1 MTLCCVTIPYLILFL
16 INEIICLLQQSR
28 ANSGLINLFIRF
40 LPADYI
46 AIHIRFQTII
56 MKFSLE
62 GTGKFLGKLHLL
74 LIFSL
79 FTQPVSATAQEFGNW
94 VTGAMDD
101 NEGFFAATVNDS
113 NSIFGQYCYSESG
126 QCLWL
131 LAVNINCEDG
141 SRYPVL
147 INGDGGSAQLE
158 IVCRKLGDKPRY
170 VFSNF
175 DTINNSVKSSKKYI
189 GFAFPLESGLFEVNR
204 FLLDGA
210 AESIRRMKA
219 LSDPQKKKKS
229 SGNTSSYK
237 L

>member
-1 MTLCCVTIPYLILFL
+1 MITMKIFPTMNLIKLRSAYL
-16 INEIICLLQQSR
+16 
-28 ANSGLINLFIRF
+28 A
-40 LPADYI
+40 
-46 AIHIRFQTII
+46 
-56 MKFSLE
+56 
-62 GTGKFLGKLHLL
+62 LL
-74 LIFSL
+74 LVLCSISVP
-79 FTQPVSATAQEFGNW
+79 TMAQEFANW

-101 NEGFFAATVNDS
+101 NEGYFAATVNDS
-113 NSIFGQYCYSESG
+113 TSIFGQYCYTGSG

-147 INGDGGSAQLE
+147 INGDGGSAQME
-158 IVCRKLGDKPRY
+158 IVCKKLGDKPRY

-175 DTINNSVKSSKKYI
+175 DAINNSVKSSKKFI

-210 AESIRRMKA
+210 PEAIGRMKA
-219 LSDPQKKKKS
+219 LSNSKKKK
-229 SGNTSSYK
+229 GGGGTSSYK

>member
-1 MTLCCVTIPYLILFL
+1 MKIFPTTTLIKLRL
-16 INEIICLLQQSR
+16 S
-28 ANSGLINLFIRF
+28 
-40 LPADYI
+40 YI
-46 AIHIRFQTII
+46 A
-56 MKFSLE
+56 
-62 GTGKFLGKLHLL
+62 LL
-74 LIFSL
+74 LVLCSISVP
-79 FTQPVSATAQEFGNW
+79 TMAQEFANW

-101 NEGFFAATVNDS
+101 NEGYFAATVNDS
-113 NSIFGQYCYSESG
+113 TSIFGQYCYTGSG

-147 INGDGGSAQLE
+147 INGDGGSAQME
-158 IVCRKLGDKPRY
+158 IVCKKLGDKPRY

-175 DTINNSVKSSKKYI
+175 DAINNSVKSSKKYI

-210 AESIRRMKA
+210 PEAIVRMKA
-219 LSDPQKKKKS
+219 LSNSKKKKS
-229 SGNTSSYK
+229 GGGGTSSYK

>member
-1 MTLCCVTIPYLILFL
+1 MKLISSTSLK
-16 INEIICLLQQSR
+16 
-28 ANSGLINLFIRF
+28 NLRIFYG
-40 LPADYI
+40 A
-46 AIHIRFQTII
+46 
-56 MKFSLE
+56 
-62 GTGKFLGKLHLL
+62 L
-74 LIFSL
+74 LISL
-79 FTQPVSATAQEFGNW
+79 SSLSFPVIAQEFANW

-101 NEGFFAATVNDS
+101 NEGYFAATVNDS
-113 NSIFGQYCYSESG
+113 TSIFGQYCYSGSG

-147 INGDGGSAQLE
+147 INGDGGSAQME
-158 IVCRKLGDKPRY
+158 IVCKKLGDKPRY

-175 DTINNSVKSSKKYI
+175 DAINNSVKSSKKYI

-210 AESIRRMKA
+210 PEAIGRMKV
-219 LSDPQKKKKS
+219 LSNSKKKKS
-229 SGNTSSYK
+229 SGGGTSSYK

>member
-1 MTLCCVTIPYLILFL
+1 MITMKIILTMTLTKLKRCHLAL
-16 INEIICLLQQSR
+16 
-28 ANSGLINLFIRF
+28 LFI
-40 LPADYI
+40 LI
-46 AIHIRFQTII
+46 S
-56 MKFSLE
+56 FSVP
-62 GTGKFLGKLHLL
+62 TM
-74 LIFSL
+74 
-79 FTQPVSATAQEFGNW
+79 AQEFANW

-101 NEGFFAATVNDS
+101 NEGYFAATVNDS
-113 NSIFGQYCYSESG
+113 TSIFGQYCYTGSG

-147 INGDGGSAQLE
+147 INGDGGSAQME
-158 IVCRKLGDKPRY
+158 IVCKKLGDKPRY

-175 DTINNSVKSSKKYI
+175 DAINNSVRSSKKFI

-210 AESIRRMKA
+210 PEAIGRMKA
-219 LSDPQKKKKS
+219 LSNSKKKK
-229 SGNTSSYK
+229 GGGGTSSYK

>member
-1 MTLCCVTIPYLILFL
+1 MKIFPTTTLIKLRL
-16 INEIICLLQQSR
+16 S
-28 ANSGLINLFIRF
+28 
-40 LPADYI
+40 YI
-46 AIHIRFQTII
+46 A
-56 MKFSLE
+56 
-62 GTGKFLGKLHLL
+62 LL
-74 LIFSL
+74 LVLCSISVP
-79 FTQPVSATAQEFGNW
+79 TMAQEFANW

-101 NEGFFAATVNDS
+101 NEGYFAATVNDS
-113 NSIFGQYCYSESG
+113 TSIFGQYCYTGSG

-147 INGDGGSAQLE
+147 INGDGGSAQME
-158 IVCRKLGDKPRY
+158 IVCKKLGDKPRY

-210 AESIRRMKA
+210 PEAIVRMKA
-219 LSDPQKKKKS
+219 LSNSKKKKS
-229 SGNTSSYK
+229 GGGGTSSYK

>member
-1 MTLCCVTIPYLILFL
+1 MT
-16 INEIICLLQQSR
+16 
-28 ANSGLINLFIRF
+28 
-40 LPADYI
+40 
-46 AIHIRFQTII
+46 I
-56 MKFSLE
+56 MKI
-62 GTGKFLGKLHLL
+62 FLNTTLIKLRPAYLALL
-74 LIFSL
+74 LVLCSFSMP
-79 FTQPVSATAQEFGNW
+79 TMAQEFANW

-101 NEGFFAATVNDS
+101 NEGYFAATVNDS
-113 NSIFGQYCYSESG
+113 TSIFGQYCYTGSG

-147 INGDGGSAQLE
+147 INGDGGSAQME
-158 IVCRKLGDKPRY
+158 IVCKKLGDKPRY

-175 DTINNSVKSSKKYI
+175 DAINNSVRSSKKFI

-210 AESIRRMKA
+210 PEAIGRMKA
-219 LSDPQKKKKS
+219 LSNSKKKK
-229 SGNTSSYK
+229 GGGGTSSYK

>member
-1 MTLCCVTIPYLILFL
+1 MKLISSTSLK
-16 INEIICLLQQSR
+16 
-28 ANSGLINLFIRF
+28 NLRIFYG
-40 LPADYI
+40 A
-46 AIHIRFQTII
+46 
-56 MKFSLE
+56 
-62 GTGKFLGKLHLL
+62 L
-74 LIFSL
+74 LISL
-79 FTQPVSATAQEFGNW
+79 SSLSSPAMAQEFANW

-101 NEGFFAATVNDS
+101 NEGYFAATVNDS
-113 NSIFGQYCYSESG
+113 TSIFGQYCYSGSG

-147 INGDGGSAQLE
+147 INGDGGSAQME
-158 IVCRKLGDKPRY
+158 IVCKKLGDKPRY

-175 DTINNSVKSSKKYI
+175 DAINNSVKSSKKYI

-210 AESIRRMKA
+210 PESIARMKA
-219 LSDPQKKKKS
+219 LSNTKKKKN
-229 SGNTSSYK
+229 SGSGTSSYK

>member
-1 MTLCCVTIPYLILFL
+1 MKIFPTTALTKLKTCHFAL
-16 INEIICLLQQSR
+16 
-28 ANSGLINLFIRF
+28 LFI
-40 LPADYI
+40 LCS
-46 AIHIRFQTII
+46 
-56 MKFSLE
+56 FSVP
-62 GTGKFLGKLHLL
+62 TM
-74 LIFSL
+74 
-79 FTQPVSATAQEFGNW
+79 AQEFANW

-101 NEGFFAATVNDS
+101 NEGYFAATVNDS
-113 NSIFGQYCYSESG
+113 TSIFGQYCYTGSG

-147 INGDGGSAQLE
+147 INGDGGSAQME
-158 IVCRKLGDKPRY
+158 IVCKKLGDKPRY

-175 DTINNSVKSSKKYI
+175 DAINNSVKSSKKYI

-210 AESIRRMKA
+210 PEAIGRMKA
-219 LSDPQKKKKS
+219 LSNSKKKKS
-229 SGNTSSYK
+229 SGSGTSSYK

>member
-1 MTLCCVTIPYLILFL
+1 MTIMKIFPTTTLIKLRLAYLALLLALCCVSVPT
-16 INEIICLLQQSR
+16 
-28 ANSGLINLFIRF
+28 
-40 LPADYI
+40 
-46 AIHIRFQTII
+46 
-56 MKFSLE
+56 M
-62 GTGKFLGKLHLL
+62 
-74 LIFSL
+74 
-79 FTQPVSATAQEFGNW
+79 AQEFANW

-101 NEGFFAATVNDS
+101 NEGYFAATVNDS
-113 NSIFGQYCYSESG
+113 TSIFGQYCYAGSG

-147 INGDGGSAQLE
+147 INGDGGSAQME
-158 IVCRKLGDKPRY
+158 IVCKKLGDKPRY

-175 DTINNSVKSSKKYI
+175 DAINNSVKSSKKYI

-210 AESIRRMKA
+210 PEAIGRMKA
-219 LSDPQKKKKS
+219 LSNSKKKK
-229 SGNTSSYK
+229 GGGGTSSYK

>member
-1 MTLCCVTIPYLILFL
+1 MNLITLRTAYL
-16 INEIICLLQQSR
+16 
-28 ANSGLINLFIRF
+28 A
-40 LPADYI
+40 
-46 AIHIRFQTII
+46 
-56 MKFSLE
+56 
-62 GTGKFLGKLHLL
+62 LL
-74 LIFSL
+74 LVLCSISVP
-79 FTQPVSATAQEFGNW
+79 TMAQEFANW

-101 NEGFFAATVNDS
+101 NEGYFAATVNDS
-113 NSIFGQYCYSESG
+113 TSIFRQYCYTGSG

-147 INGDGGSAQLE
+147 INGDGGSAQME
-158 IVCRKLGDKPRY
+158 IVCKKLGDKPRY

-175 DTINNSVKSSKKYI
+175 DAINNSVKSSKKFI

-210 AESIRRMKA
+210 PEAIGRMKA
-219 LSDPQKKKKS
+219 LSNSKKKK
-229 SGNTSSYK
+229 GGGGTSSYK

>member
-1 MTLCCVTIPYLILFL
+1 MKIFPTMNLIKLRSAYL
-16 INEIICLLQQSR
+16 
-28 ANSGLINLFIRF
+28 A
-40 LPADYI
+40 
-46 AIHIRFQTII
+46 
-56 MKFSLE
+56 
-62 GTGKFLGKLHLL
+62 LL
-74 LIFSL
+74 LVLCSISVP
-79 FTQPVSATAQEFGNW
+79 TMAQEFANW

-101 NEGFFAATVNDS
+101 NEGYFAATVNDS
-113 NSIFGQYCYSESG
+113 TSIFGQYCYTGSG

-147 INGDGGSAQLE
+147 INGDGGSAQME
-158 IVCRKLGDKPRY
+158 IVCKKLGDKPRY

-175 DTINNSVKSSKKYI
+175 DAINNSVKSSKKFI

-210 AESIRRMKA
+210 PEAIGRMKA
-219 LSDPQKKKKS
+219 LSNSKKKK
-229 SGNTSSYK
+229 GGGGTSSYK

>member
-1 MTLCCVTIPYLILFL
+1 MT
-16 INEIICLLQQSR
+16 
-28 ANSGLINLFIRF
+28 
-40 LPADYI
+40 
-46 AIHIRFQTII
+46 I
-56 MKFSLE
+56 MKIFS
-62 GTGKFLGKLHLL
+62 TTTFIKLRPAYLALL
-74 LIFSL
+74 LVLYSISVP
-79 FTQPVSATAQEFGNW
+79 TIAQEFANW

-101 NEGFFAATVNDS
+101 NEGYFAATVNDS
-113 NSIFGQYCYSESG
+113 TSIFGQYCYTGSG

-147 INGDGGSAQLE
+147 INGDGGSAQME
-158 IVCRKLGDKPRY
+158 IVCKKLVDKPRY

-175 DTINNSVKSSKKYI
+175 DAINNSVKSSKKYI

-210 AESIRRMKA
+210 PEAIGRMKA
-219 LSDPQKKKKS
+219 LSNSKKKKS
-229 SGNTSSYK
+229 SGSGTSSYK

>member
-1 MTLCCVTIPYLILFL
+1 MKIILTMTLTKLKRYHLAL
-16 INEIICLLQQSR
+16 
-28 ANSGLINLFIRF
+28 LFI
-40 LPADYI
+40 LI
-46 AIHIRFQTII
+46 S
-56 MKFSLE
+56 FSVP
-62 GTGKFLGKLHLL
+62 TM
-74 LIFSL
+74 
-79 FTQPVSATAQEFGNW
+79 AQEFANW

-101 NEGFFAATVNDS
+101 NEGYFAATVNDS
-113 NSIFGQYCYSESG
+113 TSIFGQYCYTGSG

-147 INGDGGSAQLE
+147 INGDGGSAQME
-158 IVCRKLGDKPRY
+158 IVCKKLGDKPRY

-175 DTINNSVKSSKKYI
+175 DAINNSVRSSKKFI

-210 AESIRRMKA
+210 PEAIGRMKA
-219 LSDPQKKKKS
+219 LSNSKKKK
-229 SGNTSSYK
+229 GGGGTSSYK

>member
-1 MTLCCVTIPYLILFL
+1 MTSV
-16 INEIICLLQQSR
+16 
-28 ANSGLINLFIRF
+28 AH
-40 LPADYI
+40 LPNKK
-46 AIHIRFQTII
+46 II
-56 MKFSLE
+56 MKLIPNIALKYLKLCRLAVFLSLTSFTFS
-62 GTGKFLGKLHLL
+62 
-74 LIFSL
+74 
-79 FTQPVSATAQEFGNW
+79 AMAQEFANW

-101 NEGFFAATVNDS
+101 NEGYFAATVNDS
-113 NSIFGQYCYSESG
+113 NSIFGQYCYTESN

-147 INGDGGSAQLE
+147 INGDGGSAQME
-158 IVCRKLGDKPRY
+158 IVCKKLGDKPRY

-175 DTINNSVKSSKKYI
+175 DAINNSVKSSKKYI

-210 AESIRRMKA
+210 PESIGRMKA
-219 LSDPQKKKKS
+219 LSNPKKKKN
-229 SGNTSSYK
+229 SGGTSSYK

>member
-1 MTLCCVTIPYLILFL
+1 MT
-16 INEIICLLQQSR
+16 
-28 ANSGLINLFIRF
+28 
-40 LPADYI
+40 
-46 AIHIRFQTII
+46 I
-56 MKFSLE
+56 MKI
-62 GTGKFLGKLHLL
+62 FLNTTFIKLRLAYLALL
-74 LIFSL
+74 LVLCSFSMP
-79 FTQPVSATAQEFGNW
+79 TMAQEFANW

-101 NEGFFAATVNDS
+101 NEGYFAATVNDS
-113 NSIFGQYCYSESG
+113 TSIFGQYCYTGSG

-147 INGDGGSAQLE
+147 INGDGGSAQME
-158 IVCRKLGDKPRY
+158 IVCKKLGDKPRY

-175 DTINNSVKSSKKYI
+175 DAINNSVKSSKKYI

-210 AESIRRMKA
+210 PEAIGRMKA
-219 LSDPQKKKKS
+219 LSNSKKKKG
-229 SGNTSSYK
+229 SGGTSSYK

>member
-1 MTLCCVTIPYLILFL
+1 MITMKIILTMTLTKLKRCHLAL
-16 INEIICLLQQSR
+16 
-28 ANSGLINLFIRF
+28 LFI
-40 LPADYI
+40 LYS
-46 AIHIRFQTII
+46 
-56 MKFSLE
+56 FSVP
-62 GTGKFLGKLHLL
+62 TM
-74 LIFSL
+74 
-79 FTQPVSATAQEFGNW
+79 AQEFANW

-101 NEGFFAATVNDS
+101 NEGYFAATVNDS
-113 NSIFGQYCYSESG
+113 TSIFGQYCYSGSG

-147 INGDGGSAQLE
+147 INGDGGSAQME
-158 IVCRKLGDKPRY
+158 IVCKKLGDKPRY

-175 DTINNSVKSSKKYI
+175 DAINNSVKSSKKYI

-210 AESIRRMKA
+210 PEAIGRMKA
-219 LSDPQKKKKS
+219 LSNSKKKKS
-229 SGNTSSYK
+229 GGSGTSSYK

>member
-1 MTLCCVTIPYLILFL
+1 MT
-16 INEIICLLQQSR
+16 
-28 ANSGLINLFIRF
+28 
-40 LPADYI
+40 
-46 AIHIRFQTII
+46 I
-56 MKFSLE
+56 MKI
-62 GTGKFLGKLHLL
+62 FLNTTLIKLRPAYLALL
-74 LIFSL
+74 LVLCSFSMP
-79 FTQPVSATAQEFGNW
+79 TMAQEFANW

-101 NEGFFAATVNDS
+101 NEGYFAATVNDS
-113 NSIFGQYCYSESG
+113 TSIFGQYCYAGSG

-147 INGDGGSAQLE
+147 INGDGGSAQME
-158 IVCRKLGDKPRY
+158 IVCKKLGDKPRY

-175 DTINNSVKSSKKYI
+175 DAINNSVKSSKKYI

-210 AESIRRMKA
+210 PEAIGRMKA
-219 LSDPQKKKKS
+219 LSNSKKKKS
-229 SGNTSSYK
+229 SGGTSSYK